1 MSYAQGLTHSIP
13 TLQTDGK
20 EALYAKVV
28 ATTEQDFLSLAII
41 KKFVA
46 ANTAPTSY
54 KMDYARLSELN
65 IKTLRGYLLSYNI
78 STQGM
83 LEKQDL
89 IKAIQSYKPIPEAS
103 EKYYR
108 AHLPATPEKSLN
120 LFEELIGLGRSDS
133 SSGSSQGSSSTGPD
147 DGWSWDIDKFF
158 SKLFGAEDR
167 DSTPK
172 TTRPNRSQSQSQPH
186 QQQPRPPPPQSRP
199 QQQQQERQQLPLRTQ
214 PWSHNS
220 RATFRPPPGDPPET
234 PFAYSPP
241 VNPPMF
247 NTRPQTQYTATP
259 RATPSTSGTT
269 SSTNGTSPRPRAQDS
284 HTPSRSPAPPANT
297 ISLDQLVASETDP
310 STLSIK
316 AIKSILD
323 DSCVSYV
330 GVVEKR
336 DLVDRLQKLI
346 SNTKTERQM
355 VQEQDE
361 SSKPKSTS
369 ESAKSPS
376 GTGGNEDENL
386 CKICCDAAL
395 NCVMLNYGG
404 LEANAITEEK
414 LINEEYKIWKKN
426 SPFLYDLV
434 VTHAL
439 EWPTLTCQWLP
450 DIERPEGKDYTVQ
463 RLLIGTHTS
472 DNDQNYLQIAQV
484 QLPSDSTP
492 IDTRKFDDERGEVGG
507 FGGTECKISVT
518 QRINHEGEV
527 NRARYMPQNP
537 DIIATKTVSGDLF
550 IFDRTRHPSQ
560 PAPGGVCSPE
570 IRLQGHTKEGYGLSW
585 NPNLQGHLISAS
597 EDTTVCHWDINAA
610 TKDKKVLDAFRIYRG
625 HTAVVEDVA
634 WHALH
639 DSLFASV
646 GDDHRMLIWDTRS
659 TSSDKPVHDIL
670 AHAAEVNC
678 VAFSPS
684 SEFILATGSG
694 DRTVGLWDLRNLKD
708 KLHAFESHQ
717 DEILQL
723 AWSPHN
729 ETILASAGGDRRIN
743 IWDLSR
749 IGEEQTAE
757 DAEDGPPEL
766 LFVHGGHTNKVSDFS
781 WNMNE
786 PWVIASTAED
796 NICQVWQMASNIY
809 NNDDTEVP
817 ANELE

>member
-1 MSYAQGLTHSIP
+1 M
-13 TLQTDGK
+13 
-20 EALYAKVV
+20 
-28 ATTEQDFLSLAII
+28 
-41 KKFVA
+41 
-46 ANTAPTSY
+46 
-54 KMDYARLSELN
+54 AR
-65 IKTLRGYLLSYNI
+65 
-78 STQGM
+78 
-83 LEKQDL
+83 
-89 IKAIQSYKPIPEAS
+89 
-103 EKYYR
+103 
-108 AHLPATPEKSLN
+108 
-120 LFEELIGLGRSDS
+120 
-133 SSGSSQGSSSTGPD
+133 SGS
-147 DGWSWDIDKFF
+147 
-158 SKLFGAEDR
+158 
-167 DSTPK
+167 
-172 TTRPNRSQSQSQPH
+172 PN
-186 QQQPRPPPPQSRP
+186 
-199 QQQQQERQQLPLRTQ
+199 EM
-214 PWSHNS
+214 
-220 RATFRPPPGDPPET
+220 D
-234 PFAYSPP
+234 
-241 VNPPMF
+241 
-247 NTRPQTQYTATP
+247 
-259 RATPSTSGTT
+259 
-269 SSTNGTSPRPRAQDS
+269 
-284 HTPSRSPAPPANT
+284 
-297 ISLDQLVASETDP
+297 
-310 STLSIK
+310 
-316 AIKSILD
+316 
-323 DSCVSYV
+323 
-330 GVVEKR
+330 
-336 DLVDRLQKLI
+336 
-346 SNTKTERQM
+346 
-355 VQEQDE
+355 
-361 SSKPKSTS
+361 
-369 ESAKSPS
+369 
-376 GTGGNEDENL
+376 
-386 CKICCDAAL
+386 
-395 NCVMLNYGG
+395 GG

-463 RLLIGTHTS
+463 RMLIGTHTS

-560 PAPGGVCSPE
+560 PAAGGICSPE
-570 IRLQGHTKEGYGLSW
+570 IRLKGHTKEGYGLSW

-610 TKDKKVLDAFRIYRG
+610 TKDKKVLDALRIYRG

-646 GDDHRMLIWDTRS
+646 GDDQRMLIWDTRS
-659 TSSDKPVHDIL
+659 TSSDKPVHNIH

-684 SEFILATGSG
+684 SEFLLATGSG
-694 DRTVGLWDLRNLKD
+694 DRTLALWDLRNLKV
-708 KLHAFESHQ
+708 KMHSFESHQ

-781 WNMNE
+781 WNLNE

-809 NNDDTEVP
+809 NTDENEISP
-817 ANELE
+817 SELE

>member
-1 MSYAQGLTHSIP
+1 MARSGSPNEMGKCTQFSSHSI
-13 TLQTDGK
+13 
-20 EALYAKVV
+20 
-28 ATTEQDFLSLAII
+28 
-41 KKFVA
+41 
-46 ANTAPTSY
+46 
-54 KMDYARLSELN
+54 
-65 IKTLRGYLLSYNI
+65 
-78 STQGM
+78 
-83 LEKQDL
+83 
-89 IKAIQSYKPIPEAS
+89 
-103 EKYYR
+103 
-108 AHLPATPEKSLN
+108 
-120 LFEELIGLGRSDS
+120 
-133 SSGSSQGSSSTGPD
+133 
-147 DGWSWDIDKFF
+147 
-158 SKLFGAEDR
+158 
-167 DSTPK
+167 
-172 TTRPNRSQSQSQPH
+172 
-186 QQQPRPPPPQSRP
+186 
-199 QQQQQERQQLPLRTQ
+199 
-214 PWSHNS
+214 HN
-220 RATFRPPPGDPPET
+220 
-234 PFAYSPP
+234 
-241 VNPPMF
+241 
-247 NTRPQTQYTATP
+247 
-259 RATPSTSGTT
+259 
-269 SSTNGTSPRPRAQDS
+269 
-284 HTPSRSPAPPANT
+284 
-297 ISLDQLVASETDP
+297 
-310 STLSIK
+310 
-316 AIKSILD
+316 
-323 DSCVSYV
+323 
-330 GVVEKR
+330 
-336 DLVDRLQKLI
+336 
-346 SNTKTERQM
+346 
-355 VQEQDE
+355 
-361 SSKPKSTS
+361 
-369 ESAKSPS
+369 
-376 GTGGNEDENL
+376 
-386 CKICCDAAL
+386 
-395 NCVMLNYGG
+395 GG

-560 PAPGGVCSPE
+560 PAPGGICSPE

-585 NPNLQGHLISAS
+585 NPTLQGHLISAS

-610 TKDKKVLDAFRIYRG
+610 TKDKKVLDAYRIYRG

-646 GDDHRMLIWDTRS
+646 GDDQRMLIWDTRS
-659 TSSDKPVHDIL
+659 TSSDKPVHNIH

-694 DRTVGLWDLRNLKD
+694 DRTVGLWDLRNLRL
-708 KLHAFESHQ
+708 KLHSFESHQ

>member
-1 MSYAQGLTHSIP
+1 M
-13 TLQTDGK
+13 
-20 EALYAKVV
+20 
-28 ATTEQDFLSLAII
+28 
-41 KKFVA
+41 
-46 ANTAPTSY
+46 
-54 KMDYARLSELN
+54 AR
-65 IKTLRGYLLSYNI
+65 
-78 STQGM
+78 
-83 LEKQDL
+83 
-89 IKAIQSYKPIPEAS
+89 
-103 EKYYR
+103 
-108 AHLPATPEKSLN
+108 
-120 LFEELIGLGRSDS
+120 
-133 SSGSSQGSSSTGPD
+133 SGS
-147 DGWSWDIDKFF
+147 
-158 SKLFGAEDR
+158 
-167 DSTPK
+167 
-172 TTRPNRSQSQSQPH
+172 
-186 QQQPRPPPPQSRP
+186 
-199 QQQQQERQQLPLRTQ
+199 
-214 PWSHNS
+214 
-220 RATFRPPPGDPPET
+220 
-234 PFAYSPP
+234 
-241 VNPPMF
+241 
-247 NTRPQTQYTATP
+247 
-259 RATPSTSGTT
+259 PSEM
-269 SSTNGTSPRPRAQDS
+269 D
-284 HTPSRSPAPPANT
+284 
-297 ISLDQLVASETDP
+297 
-310 STLSIK
+310 
-316 AIKSILD
+316 
-323 DSCVSYV
+323 
-330 GVVEKR
+330 
-336 DLVDRLQKLI
+336 
-346 SNTKTERQM
+346 
-355 VQEQDE
+355 
-361 SSKPKSTS
+361 
-369 ESAKSPS
+369 
-376 GTGGNEDENL
+376 
-386 CKICCDAAL
+386 
-395 NCVMLNYGG
+395 GG

-484 QLPSDSTP
+484 QLPSDTTP

-537 DIIATKTVSGDLF
+537 DIIATKAVSGDLF

-560 PAPGGVCSPE
+560 PAAGGVCAPE
-570 IRLQGHTKEGYGLSW
+570 IRLKGHTKEGYGLSW
-585 NPNLQGHLISAS
+585 NPTLQGHLISAS

-610 TKDKKVLDAFRIYRG
+610 SKDKKVLDAYRIYRG

-634 WHALH
+634 WHCLH

-646 GDDHRMLIWDTRS
+646 GDDQRMLIWDTRS
-659 TSSDKPVHDIL
+659 TSSDKPVHNIH

-694 DRTVGLWDLRNLKD
+694 DRTVGLWDLRNLKN
-708 KLHAFESHQ
+708 KLHSFESHQ

-749 IGEEQTAE
+749 IGEEQTSE

-781 WNMNE
+781 WNQNE

-796 NICQVWQMASNIY
+796 NICQVWQMAGNIY
-809 NNDDTEVP
+809 NTDETDVAP
-817 ANELE
+817 SELE

>member
-1 MSYAQGLTHSIP
+1 M
-13 TLQTDGK
+13 
-20 EALYAKVV
+20 
-28 ATTEQDFLSLAII
+28 
-41 KKFVA
+41 
-46 ANTAPTSY
+46 
-54 KMDYARLSELN
+54 AR
-65 IKTLRGYLLSYNI
+65 
-78 STQGM
+78 
-83 LEKQDL
+83 
-89 IKAIQSYKPIPEAS
+89 
-103 EKYYR
+103 
-108 AHLPATPEKSLN
+108 
-120 LFEELIGLGRSDS
+120 
-133 SSGSSQGSSSTGPD
+133 SGS
-147 DGWSWDIDKFF
+147 
-158 SKLFGAEDR
+158 
-167 DSTPK
+167 
-172 TTRPNRSQSQSQPH
+172 PN
-186 QQQPRPPPPQSRP
+186 
-199 QQQQQERQQLPLRTQ
+199 EM
-214 PWSHNS
+214 
-220 RATFRPPPGDPPET
+220 D
-234 PFAYSPP
+234 
-241 VNPPMF
+241 
-247 NTRPQTQYTATP
+247 
-259 RATPSTSGTT
+259 
-269 SSTNGTSPRPRAQDS
+269 
-284 HTPSRSPAPPANT
+284 
-297 ISLDQLVASETDP
+297 
-310 STLSIK
+310 
-316 AIKSILD
+316 
-323 DSCVSYV
+323 
-330 GVVEKR
+330 
-336 DLVDRLQKLI
+336 
-346 SNTKTERQM
+346 
-355 VQEQDE
+355 
-361 SSKPKSTS
+361 
-369 ESAKSPS
+369 
-376 GTGGNEDENL
+376 
-386 CKICCDAAL
+386 
-395 NCVMLNYGG
+395 GG

-560 PAPGGVCSPE
+560 PAAGGVCSPE
-570 IRLQGHTKEGYGLSW
+570 IRLKGHTKEGYGLSW

-610 TKDKKVLDAFRIYRG
+610 TKEKKVLDALRIYRG

-646 GDDHRMLIWDTRS
+646 GDDQRMLIWDTRS
-659 TSSDKPVHDIL
+659 TSSDKPVHNIH
-670 AHAAEVNC
+670 AHVAEVNC

-694 DRTVGLWDLRNLKD
+694 DRTVGLWDLRNLKI
-708 KLHAFESHQ
+708 KLHSFESHQ

-809 NNDDTEVP
+809 NADDAEVP